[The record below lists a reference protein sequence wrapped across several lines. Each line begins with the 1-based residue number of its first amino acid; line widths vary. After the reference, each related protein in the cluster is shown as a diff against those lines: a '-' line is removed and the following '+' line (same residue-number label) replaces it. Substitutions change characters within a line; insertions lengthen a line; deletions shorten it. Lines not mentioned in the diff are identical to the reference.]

1 MGPATNWGKKD
12 TNAANETKSFVG
24 FNFPLKMISSEMP
37 IGFTYKAGVSAH
49 LKSAVILAGL
59 NSYGDT
65 KIVEIKKSRD
75 HTENMLLKN
84 TNTIKITNGKKK
96 LYK

>member
-1 MGPATNWGKKD
+1 
-12 TNAANETKSFVG
+12 
-24 FNFPLKMISSEMP
+24 MISSEMP
-37 IGFTYKAGVSAH
+37 IGINYKAGVSAQ

-65 KIVEIKKSRD
+65 KIIEKEKSRD

-84 TNTIKITNGKKK
+84 TMQSKLKMVKKN
-96 LYK
+96 